1 MLLHL
6 SSRSSVSSDRYN
18 TLEDY
23 MRVFRIEV
31 KFEDGKSSLPANF
44 KGFVAL
50 KKSGTIRGYVEEKMP
65 DNHIAM
71 RYIYG
76 QYDEEHNRLAFFKLS
91 SEKDYELPFL
101 YVFPSL
107 NESGDELQ
115 YTPLFDFFPFETITR
130 HVRVTISE
138 ETTVK
143 FDKIIAKYN
152 KVIEDKNKLN
162 IMLIRDGVEDY
173 IHKV

>member
-1 MLLHL
+1 
-6 SSRSSVSSDRYN
+6 
-18 TLEDY
+18 

-50 KKSGTIRGYVEEKMP
+50 KKSGKIRGYVEEKMP

-107 NESGDELQ
+107 NERGDEL
-115 YTPLFDFFPFETITR
+115 TR

-143 FDKIIAKYN
+143 FDRIIAKYN

>member
-1 MLLHL
+1 MVNMTKNITGLLSL
-6 SSRSSVSSDRYN
+6 SCQA
-18 TLEDY
+18 T
-23 MRVFRIEV
+23 RIT
-31 KFEDGKSSLPANF
+31 N
-44 KGFVAL
+44 
-50 KKSGTIRGYVEEKMP
+50 Y
-65 DNHIAM
+65 
-71 RYIYG
+71 
-76 QYDEEHNRLAFFKLS
+76 
-91 SEKDYELPFL
+91 PFL

-143 FDKIIAKYN
+143 FDRIIAKYN

>member
-1 MLLHL
+1 M
-6 SSRSSVSSDRYN
+6 
-18 TLEDY
+18 
-23 MRVFRIEV
+23 
-31 KFEDGKSSLPANF
+31 
-44 KGFVAL
+44 
-50 KKSGTIRGYVEEKMP
+50 
-65 DNHIAM
+65 
-71 RYIYG
+71 
-76 QYDEEHNRLAFFKLS
+76 
-91 SEKDYELPFL
+91 
-101 YVFPSL
+101 

-143 FDKIIAKYN
+143 FDRIIAKYN

>member
-1 MLLHL
+1 
-6 SSRSSVSSDRYN
+6 
-18 TLEDY
+18 

-50 KKSGTIRGYVEEKMP
+50 KNQEKLEDMQKKRCLIIILLC
-65 DNHIAM
+65 DTFMVNMTKNIT
-71 RYIYG
+71 G
-76 QYDEEHNRLAFFKLS
+76 LLS
-91 SEKDYELPFL
+91 LSCQATRITNYHSLC
-101 YVFPSL
+101 FPSL

-143 FDKIIAKYN
+143 FDRIIAKYN